1 MLKGL
6 DPLLSADLLQVL
18 RAMGHGDEITLCD
31 ANFPADPV
39 ARQTASGRLIRLDGV
54 DLIRSLRA
62 VLSVL
67 PLDTFVPCA
76 AHRME
81 VVGDPSQIPPVM
93 LEAQAEIDRAAGGSH
108 PMGALERFAYYERAK
123 RSYAIVAT
131 GELRFWGNVIL
142 TKGAIPP
149 AA

>member
-18 RAMGHGDEITLCD
+18 RVMGHGDEITLCD
-31 ANFPADPV
+31 ANFPADAV
-39 ARQTASGRLIRLDGV
+39 ARRTTSGRLIRLDGV
-54 DLIRSLRA
+54 DLNAALRA

-81 VVGDPSQIPPVM
+81 VVGDPAQVPPVM
-93 LEAQAEIDRAAGGSH
+93 GKRRRRSTVPKVAPTPWVRWSALPSTSGRSGATPLSRRAS
-108 PMGALERFAYYERAK
+108 
-123 RSYAIVAT
+123 
-131 GELRFWGNVIL
+131 
-142 TKGAIPP
+142 
-149 AA
+149 AASTAM

>member
-18 RAMGHGDEITLCD
+18 RVMGHGDEITLCD
-31 ANFPADPV
+31 ANFPADAV
-39 ARQTASGRLIRLDGV
+39 ARRTTSGRLIRLDGV
-54 DLIRSLRA
+54 DLTRALRA

-81 VVGDPSQIPPVM
+81 VVGDPAQVPPVM
-93 LEAQAEIDRAAGGSH
+93 REAQAEIDRAEGRPH
-108 PMGALERFAYYERAK
+108 PWARSSASPSMSGRSGAMPSWRRA
-123 RSYAIVAT
+123 
-131 GELRFWGNVIL
+131 N
-142 TKGAIPP
+142 GAST
-149 AA
+149 AMSS